1 MKTNTEMQK
10 HISRNSYSPDVR
22 YFGSE
27 QYFNFLGIL
36 RTLFKFEKDPMVIMS
51 LREKKKQVNSAEVW
65 VKFKEDRWELLN
77 GRQVQNFRPNAST

>member
-27 QYFNFLGIL
+27 PYFNTLGVL
-36 RTLFKFEKDPMVIMS
+36 RTLFKFEEDPMVIMS
-51 LREKKKQVNSAEVW
+51 LREKKKQVNAAEVW
-65 VKFKEDRWELLN
+65 VKFEEDKWELLN
-77 GRQVQNFRPNAST
+77 GRKVQDSRLEPCA